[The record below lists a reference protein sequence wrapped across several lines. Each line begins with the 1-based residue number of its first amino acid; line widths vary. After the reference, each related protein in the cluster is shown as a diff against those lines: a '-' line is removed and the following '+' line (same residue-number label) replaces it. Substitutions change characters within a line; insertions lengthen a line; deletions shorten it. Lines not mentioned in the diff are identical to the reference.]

1 MANKILMPASGQ
13 TAAESRIVRWNAKE
27 GDSVNRGDVL
37 FEIETD
43 KAVMGVES
51 YAKGTLL
58 KVVYGEGEDV
68 EAGQVVAYIGEPGEK
83 LEDDVPSPK
92 RLPDAEDDEYQPIIK
107 RTAADTPPPIKEEIA
122 ANGTL
127 MASPKA
133 RKLAKESG
141 ADIAALFAA
150 LGRVVKAGDIT
161 QVAAAS
167 QTEEDD
173 TLMPLSVMR
182 KTIARRML
190 ESVHEAPQFTVSIK
204 ADMSAFISVRKQI
217 NEAFSHEGIK
227 VSINDILIKCVA
239 AAAARVPYINAV
251 YTDAGIRILKQL
263 HTGIAVS
270 IPEGLVVP
278 VIRNAGALSL
288 RDIAQTSLRLIS
300 AAKDGK
306 LRPEEMQGGTI
317 TISNLGMY
325 GIDRFTA
332 IINRPESAILAV
344 GAVIDTP
351 VGVNGSIELRPVMDI
366 TATFDHRIIDGA
378 VGAQFMAELK
388 KNVEQPLAVLV

>member
-83 LEDDVPSPK
+83 LEEDAPSHK
-92 RLPDAEDDEYQPIIK
+92 RLPDSEDDEYQPIIK
-107 RTAADTPPPIKEEIA
+107 RTAAADTPPPIKEDVT

-133 RKLAKESG
+133 RKLAGETG

-150 LGRVVKAGDIT
+150 LGRVVKADDVA
-161 QVAAAS
+161 QAAAP
-167 QTEEDD
+167 QTEKDD
-173 TLMPLSVMR
+173 TLVPLSVMR

-190 ESVHEAPQFTVSIK
+190 ESVHEAPQFTVSIT

-217 NEAFSHEGIK
+217 NEAFLHAGIK
-227 VSINDILIKCVA
+227 VSINDILVKCVA
-239 AAAARVPYINAV
+239 TAAARVPYINAV
-251 YTDAGIRILKQL
+251 YTDAGIRTSKQL
-263 HTGIAVS
+263 HAGIAVS

-325 GIDRFTA
+325 GIGRFTA

-351 VGVNGSIELRPVMDI
+351 VGVNGGIELRPVMDI